1 MKGARR
7 CFLSTCGTSLLTN
20 GRAPHERSLVTRYS
34 NAKRQE
40 AIPSDDA
47 ATLVQIIAEV
57 RVQLL
62 SAEPQQVASMSAELN
77 TLLRYYD
84 GHPLPSHDAHLLL
97 CTDTWLGEEAARLVA
112 DYLQAQ
118 DCSNSLV
125 IRRRDLQTAELT
137 SFQLAL
143 SELVRWFEENLPTYR
158 AQGFQVVFNLTGGFK
173 SVQGFLQALAPFY
186 ADEVVYIFESHAEL
200 LRIPRL
206 PVRMATPEVLRKHLT
221 MVRRLALG
229 LPTATD
235 PAVPEALLLTLD
247 GQVSLSPWGELIWQ
261 QTRREIYREQLWPSP
276 SPRLIYGPHFAES
289 VRTLDADRLTTINE
303 RLDDLACFLERA
315 DKPNPNRLDF
325 KPLRGRQRLPST
337 HECDA
342 WADGDARRLFGH
354 YQGGDFVL
362 DLLDKKL

>member
-1 MKGARR
+1 MKVARR

-47 ATLVQIIAEV
+47 ATLVRIIAEV

-84 GHPLPSHDAHLLL
+84 DRPLPPHDAHLLL

-125 IRRRDLQTAELT
+125 TRRRDLQTAELT

-186 ADEVVYIFESHAEL
+186 ADGEVTRRRGPVQHSVDHPVAVAVL
-200 LRIPRL
+200 GQLR
-206 PVRMATPEVLRKHLT
+206 PVGVVPARVKRAGHQ
-221 MVRRLALG
+221 LG
-229 LPTATD
+229 WG
-235 PAVPEALLLTLD
+235 D
-247 GQVSLSPWGELIWQ
+247 GLGAHGSLSFSL
-261 QTRREIYREQLWPSP
+261 RPS
-276 SPRLIYGPHFAES
+276 
-289 VRTLDADRLTTINE
+289 
-303 RLDDLACFLERA
+303 
-315 DKPNPNRLDF
+315 
-325 KPLRGRQRLPST
+325 LR
-337 HECDA
+337 
-342 WADGDARRLFGH
+342 
-354 YQGGDFVL
+354 
-362 DLLDKKL
+362 